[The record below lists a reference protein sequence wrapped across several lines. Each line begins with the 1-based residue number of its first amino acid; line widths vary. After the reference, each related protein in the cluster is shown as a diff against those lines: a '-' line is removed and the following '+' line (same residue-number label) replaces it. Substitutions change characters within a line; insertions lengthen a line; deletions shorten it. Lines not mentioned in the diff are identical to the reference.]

1 MNRDGVEAFLD
12 EHKIRTVIA
21 AGTDPMGVLRGKR
34 LTVPYFKQAM
44 DSGLTFAWFIM
55 RTTTV
60 DDVLPD
66 MLGTG
71 VPDIKGVPDLST
83 LQLAPWEGDTA
94 IVLFDWVWPDGSP
107 CPLCPRTQL
116 KRQIARLAERNIAE
130 LFALEF
136 EFYLMPKP
144 IADIRRGDFAGL
156 APASRDIH
164 CYSIYEGSFHEPVI
178 ARIREC
184 FDDIIEGCAPEW
196 GQGQIEIN
204 LHRAGALAMADQV
217 MLFKTAVK
225 QIAAEAGLSATFMAK
240 WHQDFSGNSGHIHQS
255 FTDKTTG
262 KSLCY
267 DARTKDSLTPF
278 FRRYIAGQLDL
289 LCETTLF
296 FAPFVNSYK
305 RFQDDS
311 FAGVTRCWSVDNRT
325 AGLRVINTGAGK
337 TRLEHRIGGA
347 DLNPYT
353 AFAVLIGSGLH
364 GVDNKLRLPP
374 PLDGNTYHEE
384 GLDHV
389 PRTLDEACD
398 LAEATPAIR
407 DFLAPEF
414 IANVLTVSRY
424 ECSIF
429 RQTVTDLELRRYYEM
444 S

>member
-1 MNRDGVEAFLD
+1 
-12 EHKIRTVIA
+12 
-21 AGTDPMGVLRGKR
+21 
-34 LTVPYFKQAM
+34 
-44 DSGLTFAWFIM
+44 
-55 RTTTV
+55 
-60 DDVLPD
+60 
-66 MLGTG
+66 
-71 VPDIKGVPDLST
+71 
-83 LQLAPWEGDTA
+83 
-94 IVLFDWVWPDGSP
+94 VLFDWVWPDGSP
-107 CPLCPRTQL
+107 CPYCPRTEL
-116 KRQIARLAERNIAE
+116 KRQIARLGERHIAE

-144 IADIRRGDFAGL
+144 IAEVRRGDFSGL
-156 APASRDIH
+156 GPASQDIH

-204 LHRAGALAMADQV
+204 LHRTGALAMADQV

-240 WHQDFSGNSGHIHQS
+240 WHKDYSGNSGHIHQS
-255 FTDKTTG
+255 FTDARTG

-267 DARTKDSLTPF
+267 DPGSKDHLTPF

-296 FAPFVNSYK
+296 VAPFVNSYK

-311 FAGVTRCWSVDNRT
+311 FAGVTRCWSLDNRT

-347 DLNPYT
+347 DVNPYT
-353 AFAVLIGSGLH
+353 AFAVLIGSGLY
-364 GVDNKLRLPP
+364 GVDNKLRLAP
-374 PLDGNTYHEE
+374 PLDGNTYHTK

-389 PRTLDEACD
+389 PRTLEEACD
-398 LAEATPAIR
+398 LADATPAVREILPA
-407 DFLAPEF
+407 DFVDN
-414 IANVLTVSRY
+414 ILTVSRY
-424 ECSIF
+424 ECSVF
-429 RQTVTDLELRRYYEM
+429 RETVTDLELRRYYEM

>member
-1 MNRDGVEAFLD
+1 MKRQHIKAFL
-12 EHKIRTVIA
+12 EENGIRTVIA

-34 LTVPYFKQAM
+34 LTVPYFQTALE
-44 DSGLTFAWFIM
+44 SGLTFAWFIM

-71 VPDIKGVPDLST
+71 VPDVKGVPDLTT
-83 LQLAPWEGDTA
+83 LQIAPWEPNTA
-94 IVLFDWVWPDGSP
+94 IVLIDWVWPDGSP
-107 CPLCPRTQL
+107 CPYCPRSEL
-116 KRQIARLAERNIAE
+116 KRQIAAMRKRNIAE
-130 LFALEF
+130 RVALEF

-144 IADIRRGDFAGL
+144 IADVRRGDFSGL
-156 APASRDIH
+156 GPASQDIH
-164 CYSIYEGSFHEPVI
+164 CYSIYEGSFHEPVV

-184 FDDIIEGCAPEW
+184 FEAIVEGCTPEW
-196 GQGQIEIN
+196 GQGQFEIN
-204 LHRAGALAMADQV
+204 LAATDALAMADQV

-255 FTDKTTG
+255 FSDAKTG

-267 DARTKDSLTPF
+267 DAGSKDNLTPW
-278 FRRYIAGQLDL
+278 FRRFIAGQLDL

-296 FAPFVNSYK
+296 IAPFVNSYK

-311 FAGVTRCWSVDNRT
+311 FAGVTRCWSIDNRT
-325 AGLRVINTGAGK
+325 SGLRVINTGAGK

-353 AFAVLIGSGLH
+353 AFAVLFGAGMR
-364 GVDNKLRLPP
+364 GVDKKMRLPAP
-374 PLDGNTYHEE
+374 VDGNAYHVQ

-389 PRTLDEACD
+389 PRTLEEAAD
-398 LAEATPAIR
+398 LADTTPAIR
-407 DFLAPEF
+407 EILPAAFVDNLIDLA
-414 IANVLTVSRY
+414 RY
-424 ECSIF
+424 ECSVF
-429 RQTVTDLELRRYYEM
+429 RETVTDLELRRYYEM

>member
-1 MNRDGVEAFLD
+1 MERQDVDTFLD
-12 EHKIRTVIA
+12 ENAIRTVIV

-34 LTVPYFKQAM
+34 LTVPYFRNAI

-71 VPDIKGVPDLST
+71 VPDVKGVPDLLT
-83 LQLAPWEGDTA
+83 LQLAPWEPDTA
-94 IVLFDWVWPDGSP
+94 IVLIDWVWPDGSP
-107 CPLCPRTQL
+107 CPYCPRSEL
-116 KRQIARLAERNIAE
+116 KRQVAAMRKRNVVERA
-130 LFALEF
+130 ALEF

-144 IADIRRGDFAGL
+144 VADIRRGDFAGL
-156 APASRDIH
+156 GPASQDIH
-164 CYSIYEGSFHEPVI
+164 CYSIYEGSFFEPVV
-178 ARIREC
+178 ARVREC
-184 FDDIIEGCAPEW
+184 FEDIIEGCTPEW
-196 GQGQIEIN
+196 GQGQFEIN
-204 LHRAGALAMADQV
+204 LAATDALSMADQV

-240 WHQDFSGNSGHIHQS
+240 WHQDFSGNSGHTHQS
-255 FTDKTTG
+255 FSDAKTG

-267 DARTKDSLTPF
+267 DTKAKDNLTPW
-278 FRRYIAGQLDL
+278 FRRFIAGQLDL

-296 FAPFVNSYK
+296 IAPFVNSYK

-311 FAGVTRCWSVDNRT
+311 FAGVTRCWSIDNRT
-325 AGLRVINTGAGK
+325 SGLRVININAK
-337 TRLEHRIGGA
+337 KARLEHRVGGA

-353 AFAVLIGSGLH
+353 AFAVLFGAGMR
-364 GVDNKLRLPP
+364 GVEKKLRLPAP
-374 PLDGNTYHEE
+374 VDGNAYHAA

-389 PRTLDEACD
+389 PRSLEEAAD
-398 LAEATPAIR
+398 LADATPVIR
-407 DFLAPEF
+407 EILPPAFVDNLIDLA
-414 IANVLTVSRY
+414 RY

-429 RQTVTDLELRRYYEM
+429 RETVTDLELRRYYEM